1 MDWASR
7 TWMQTT
13 VTPAWTNPGYD
24 PREADASP
32 GVQTEEEEEP
42 KKKKTFQKSEQ
53 TENGQWR
60 YCTTEHLHFVYF
72 FVVFFEHYVRPEAK
86 RIIMSCV
93 HLHWIAVKVRREDV
107 NFNILHADLPLAS
120 TINDSGIFSHLY
132 RLFQNPKRGFFT
144 QSYWCINSS
153 SVLMQ
158 NWVHLCISN
167 SCSLALIPYFSNIAS
182 TSSVPWLFPSCRN
195 NPVMKFDLL
204 SFVAQKLI
212 HCTSFIPQRGS
223 WTS

>member
-1 MDWASR
+1 MTLLYNR
-7 TWMQTT
+7 TL
-13 VTPAWTNPGYD
+13 
-24 PREADASP
+24 
-32 GVQTEEEEEP
+32 
-42 KKKKTFQKSEQ
+42 TF
-53 TENGQWR
+53 
-60 YCTTEHLHFVYF
+60 CLF
-72 FVVFFEHYVRPEAK
+72 FVVLFEHYVRPEAK

-93 HLHWIAVKVRREDV
+93 HLHWIAVKVGREEVD
-107 NFNILHADLPLAS
+107 FNSLHADLPLAS

-132 RLFQNPKRGFFT
+132 RLFQNPKRRFFI
-144 QSYWCINSS
+144 QSYWCTNSS

-195 NPVMKFDLL
+195 NPVIKFDLL

-223 WTS
+223 